1 MMIEQ
6 DALVLIVDD
15 NTEICNI
22 LQQMISSL
30 GIRAESVSNPLQVI
44 NLVKS
49 NFYNLILLDI
59 IMPEKS
65 GLDLFPE
72 IVEVSPDTKIII
84 ITAFGD
90 KEAAIRALR
99 LGAFDFL
106 VKPFAHK
113 LLSYSIRRAL
123 ETQKAELAY
132 RAEKTKLQDANRQL
146 METNKAL
153 SILARNVE
161 RTQKDTEAKIENKIR
176 AAVLP
181 IIERLQQSKELSQT
195 YQRDC
200 KLLMNLVTDLTST
213 PAVKQEI
220 STTLTPT
227 ELRIALLIRNG
238 LTTDEIA
245 KHMYISSETVK
256 SHRKNIR
263 KKLGLN
269 KSNHNLC
276 VYLQAKLEQ

>member
-15 NTEICNI
+15 NLEICNI
-22 LQQMISSL
+22 LQQMVSRL
-30 GIRAESVSNPLQVI
+30 GIRVESVSNPLQVI

-49 NFYNLILLDI
+49 SFYNVILLDI
-59 IMPEKS
+59 IMPAKS

-72 IVEVSPDTKIII
+72 IVENSPDTKIII

-90 KEAAIRALR
+90 KESAIRALR

-106 VKPFAHK
+106 VKPFDYK
-113 LLSYSIRRAL
+113 LLSYSIKRAL
-123 ETQKAELAY
+123 ETQKSELAY
-132 RAEKTKLQDANRQL
+132 KTEKTKLEDANRQL

-153 SILARNVE
+153 AVLARNIE
-161 RTQKDTEAKIENKIR
+161 RTQRNTEVQMENKIK
-176 AAVLP
+176 AAILP
-181 IIERLQQSKELSQT
+181 IIERLKQSKGLSQT
-195 YQRDC
+195 YHRDI
-200 KLLMNLVTDLTST
+200 KLLRKLVIDLSSNTD
-213 PAVKQEI
+213 VKQEI

-238 LTTDEIA
+238 LTTNEIA
-245 KHMYISSETVK
+245 EHMYISPQTVK

-269 KSNHNLC
+269 KSNQNLC
-276 VYLQAKLEQ
+276 VYLQARLEQ

>member
-15 NTEICNI
+15 DLEICNI

-49 NFYNLILLDI
+49 SFYNVILLDI

-90 KEAAIRALR
+90 NNLAIRALR
-99 LGAFDFL
+99 LGAFDFM
-106 VKPFAHK
+106 VKPFDYK

-146 METNKAL
+146 METN
-153 SILARNVE
+153 
-161 RTQKDTEAKIENKIR
+161 
-176 AAVLP
+176 
-181 IIERLQQSKELSQT
+181 
-195 YQRDC
+195 
-200 KLLMNLVTDLTST
+200 
-213 PAVKQEI
+213 
-220 STTLTPT
+220 
-227 ELRIALLIRNG
+227 
-238 LTTDEIA
+238 
-245 KHMYISSETVK
+245 
-256 SHRKNIR
+256 
-263 KKLGLN
+263 
-269 KSNHNLC
+269 
-276 VYLQAKLEQ
+276 

>member
-6 DALVLIVDD
+6 DALALIVDD
-15 NTEICNI
+15 DPEICNI

-49 NFYNLILLDI
+49 SFYNVILLDI
-59 IMPEKS
+59 VMPEMS

-72 IVEVSPDTKIII
+72 IVENSPDTKIII

-90 KEAAIRALR
+90 NNSAIRALR

-106 VKPFAHK
+106 VKPFDYK

-132 RAEKTKLQDANRQL
+132 RAEKTKLLDANWQL

-153 SILARNVE
+153 SILARNIE
-161 RTQKDTEAKIENKIR
+161 RTQKDTEVKMENKIR

-181 IIERLQQSKELSQT
+181 IIERLQQSKEVSQT
-195 YQRDC
+195 YQRDL
-200 KLLMNLVTDLTST
+200 KLLKDLVTDLTSNT
-213 PAVKQEI
+213 AVKQEI

-269 KSNHNLC
+269 KSNYNLC
-276 VYLQAKLEQ
+276 VYLQARLEQ